1 MAEKGKL
8 LPLAV
13 VLIVGI
19 LIGAGIGYFA
29 LPAVAP
35 PPGAKR
41 VLKAGFIYVGPIGDI
56 GWTYAHDYGRRW
68 VDEKFDWLETI
79 YVESVPEGQALSYIE
94 NLINQGADVIFT
106 TSFGFMDQTLE
117 AAQNYPDKIF
127 FHCSGYK
134 RWKNMGTYFAE
145 FYQLYY
151 LNGLMAGALTNTS
164 HIGYV
169 AAHLIPEVV
178 RHINAFVLGARTVN
192 PNVTVHIRVIHA
204 WYDPTKARDAA
215 ESLVFDDNVDVIAFT
230 EDSPAIIEYAQ
241 SLYDQA
247 NRTVLVFAHY
257 SPMLKFGTDV
267 VVSGQIVHWEVI
279 YEDILS
285 KVYSG
290 AYNTTNLENVDYWWM
305 LKEGAVEL
313 GADFGIPINPR
324 FENMLKNKMTT
335 HPITGEQI
343 SVYDLVFELL
353 ELMSEETVVFDPYT
367 GPINFQNGTQWL
379 ADGQRA
385 THDQLW
391 SINFYVEGVDPNAP
405 KP

>member
-1 MAEKGKL
+1 MAEKSKL
-8 LPLAV
+8 LPLGV
-13 VLIVGI
+13 VLIVGL
-19 LIGAGIGYFA
+19 LIGTGIGYYA

-35 PPGAKR
+35 LPGAEKT
-41 VLKAGFIYVGPIGDI
+41 LKAGFIYVGPIGDI

-68 VDEKFDWLETI
+68 VDNKFDWLETG

-94 NLINQGADVIFT
+94 NLIDQGYDVIFT
-106 TSFGFMDQTLE
+106 TSFGFMDSTLE
-117 AAQNYPDKIF
+117 AAQNYPGTIF

-134 RWKNMGTYFAE
+134 RYQNMGTYFAE

-151 LNGLMAGALTNTS
+151 LNGLMAGALSNTT

-192 PNVTVHIRVIHA
+192 PNITVHIRVINA

-241 SLYDQA
+241 GLYDQQ

-257 SPMLKFGTDV
+257 SPMLSFGEDI
-267 VVSGQIVHWEVI
+267 VVSGQLVHWEVI

-285 KVYSG
+285 KIYAG

-313 GADFGIPINPR
+313 GADFGVPINPKY
-324 FENMLKNKMTT
+324 NAALKAKKVT
-335 HPITGEQI
+335 HPLTGEQV
-343 SVYDLVFELL
+343 SVYDLVFDLL

-367 GPINFQNGTQWL
+367 GPIYFQNGTLWL
-379 ADGQRA
+379 SDGQRA
-385 THDQLW
+385 THDALW
-391 SINFYVEGVDPNAP
+391 AINFYVQGVDVNAP
-405 KP
+405 SP

>member
-8 LPLAV
+8 LSLAV

-41 VLKAGFIYVGPIGDI
+41 VLKAGFIYIGPVGDI
-56 GWTYAHDYGRRW
+56 GWTYAHDYGRQW

-79 YVESVPEGQALSYIE
+79 YAESVPEGQALSYIE

-106 TSFGFMDQTLE
+106 TSFGFMDPTLE

-169 AAHLIPEVV
+169 AAHLTPEVV

-215 ESLVFDDNVDVIAFT
+215 ESLVFDDNVDAIAFT
-230 EDSPAIIEYAQ
+230 EDSAAIVEYAQ

-267 VVSGQIVHWEVI
+267 VVSGQLVHWEVI

-313 GADFGIPINPR
+313 GADFGVPINPR
-324 FENMLKNKMTT
+324 FENILKNKMAT

>member
-8 LPLAV
+8 LSLAV

-41 VLKAGFIYVGPIGDI
+41 VLKAGFIYIGPVGDI
-56 GWTYAHDYGRRW
+56 GWTYAHDYGRQW

-79 YVESVPEGQALSYIE
+79 YAESVPEGQALSYIE

-106 TSFGFMDQTLE
+106 TSFGFMDPTLE

-169 AAHLIPEVV
+169 AAHLTPEVV

-215 ESLVFDDNVDVIAFT
+215 ESLVFDDNVDAIAFT
-230 EDSPAIIEYAQ
+230 EDSAAIVEYAQ

-267 VVSGQIVHWEVI
+267 VVSGQLVHWEVI

-305 LKEGAVEL
+305 LREGAVEL
-313 GADFGIPINPR
+313 GCDFGMPINPK
-324 FENMLKNKMTT
+324 FVDELKSKVIN
-335 HPITGEQI
+335 HPEFGEI
-343 SVYDLVFELL
+343 SVYDLVMKRL
-353 ELMSEETVVFDPYT
+353 EQMSEETVLFDPFT
-367 GPINFQNGTQWL
+367 GPIKDQAGTVRIE
-379 ADGQRA
+379 AGRRA
-385 THDQLW
+385 THDELW
-391 SINFYVEGVDPNAP
+391 TIDWFVENVVGEIPR
-405 KP
+405 

>member
-1 MAEKGKL
+1 MAEKGKIVSL
-8 LPLAV
+8 
-13 VLIVGI
+13 VLVL
-19 LIGAGIGYFA
+19 LIGLGIGIGVGYFA

-35 PPGAKR
+35 PPGAQR

-68 VDEKFDWLETI
+68 VDEKFDWLETVC
-79 YVESVPEGQALSYIE
+79 VESVPEGQALSYIE
-94 NLINQGADVIFT
+94 NLINQGCSVIFT

-117 AAQNYPDKIF
+117 AAQTYPDVIF

-204 WYDPTKARDAA
+204 WYDPTKAREAA

-241 SLYDQA
+241 SLYDQQ

-267 VVSGQIVHWEVI
+267 VVSGQLVHWEVI

-313 GADFGIPINPR
+313 GADFGVPINPR
-324 FENMLKNKMTT
+324 FENMLKNKIVT